1 MKVKS
6 LLVALALLLGVTTA
20 QAQNC
25 SGQYAAN
32 QFCGTGASPG
42 LPSPRLL
49 PPGGTTPIAGGTV
62 LGNPTSI
69 SALPIATSTP
79 VLGIPGS
86 SIGSIAFANTTSGT
100 VRIQPAAGAL
110 GTSVLTLPAIMDT
123 LAGFALA
130 NGGTNNSLVASLGG
144 IVWSDASKLNI
155 LAGTPTARQML
166 QSGTSAAP
174 AWSTSVWPA
183 TTPAGTVLASGTAN
197 IVTATATPVLGVP
210 TSLQGT
216 LGFAGATSGTVTLTG
231 QAAAGTP
238 TITFPNVSGTLAVSA
253 TSPVVL
259 NSTSG
264 ALTCPTCVTSS
275 GGGAVTG
282 TAPIAVSSAGVVSIN
297 PPYTTIASPISG
309 GIPYFNSTTSI
320 SSSAL
325 LVANQIMLGAG
336 AGLPPAS
343 LGSLGTTTTVLHG
356 NAAGAPTFGPVSL
369 TADVSGNL
377 PVTNLNS
384 GTSASSSTFWRG
396 DGTWAAPASGGA
408 WSNTRL
414 AKTSA
419 YTAVTGDCASTLALG
434 GGAFFS
440 ATFNAASG
448 YSATCAFLVTNED
461 TNFGKLIIPQLASSA
476 TSFTIGTGSKA
487 FTTTAGLPITVY
499 STPNSAQRYRVYS
512 LANPANYMVGV
523 VTAYVT
529 TTLTILVDGVG
540 GSGTFT
546 DWQIAPEIR
555 LWPGQQRWV
564 FAQNNVWDMDN
575 ATRWKL
581 PAETEICVDA
591 ASGSNSND
599 GLGTGTRCFKTI
611 QFAANVV
618 YQDWDA
624 NNFPPDIGLYTG
636 PFSESV
642 GIQGQL
648 TGYNF
653 LRFRTRATSTWTSTS
668 TCIAVSDNAEAIFD
682 AVFGFT
688 QTWQC
693 NTANSANTGAI
704 YGHQVQVIDVGG
716 AHKWISGGT
725 NDSFMFQDGEGRA
738 TVNGTGAGI
747 ILGNTGT
754 TSGFSYV
761 TCNYHCAGVTTGG
774 TVSWGGTISLSAMY
788 VAKGGS
794 VIDHSANPTGTPG
807 TIGVALS
814 LGNSVIR
821 LNGLT
826 PPGGTPT
833 ASFQGVCATTC

>member
-1 MKVKS
+1 MKLKA
-6 LLVALALLLGVTTA
+6 LLIGLALLCGVSGA

-25 SGQYAAN
+25 SGQSIGGTV
-32 QFCGTGASPG
+32 CGNVGATTG
-42 LPSPRLL
+42 LPSWTQAPVLGLNGGTAGSITFRGATSGSVRLAPQTVAGATVVLTL
-49 PPGGTTPIAGGTV
+49 PNASGTFAVGASSPLALDASTGNLTCPTCITGTGGAITNGTTPTSGYTAGQ
-62 LGNPTSI
+62 LI
-69 SALPIATSTP
+69 TSTGSVVGAVTPAAGRVLAGATPAFTAAP
-79 VLGIPGS
+79 VLGI
-86 SIGSIAFANTTSGT
+86 
-100 VRIQPAAGAL
+100 
-110 GTSVLTLPAIMDT
+110 
-123 LAGFALA
+123 
-130 NGGTNNSLVASLGG
+130 
-144 IVWSDASKLNI
+144 
-155 LAGTPTARQML
+155 
-166 QSGTSAAP
+166 
-174 AWSTSVWPA
+174 
-183 TTPAGTVLASGTAN
+183 
-197 IVTATATPVLGVP
+197 P

-216 LGFAGATSGTVTLTG
+216 LGLAGATSGTVTLTG

-259 NSTSG
+259 NSISG

-275 GGGAVTG
+275 GGGAITG
-282 TAPIAVSSAGVVSIN
+282 TAPISVSAGGVVSITSPLPLTN
-297 PPYTTIASPISG
+297 GGTNASLTASNGGIFWSNATQAQILAGTATAQLPLLSGSNATPAWGAFTLPGSVTSG
-309 GIPYFNSTTSI
+309 GVAYFSST
-320 SSSAL
+320 SAM
-325 LVANQIMLGAG
+325 ASTALGA
-336 AGLPPAS
+336 S
-343 LGSLGTTTTVLHG
+343 TTVLHG
-356 NAAGAPTFGPVSL
+356 GAAPTFGAVSL
-369 TADVSGNL
+369 SADVTGNL

-396 DGTWAAPASGGA
+396 DGTWATPASGGA

-434 GGAFFS
+434 GSAFFA

-738 TVNGTGAGI
+738 TINGTGAGI